1 MCFIVSFLL
10 LCCKHVVD
18 ISHFVLYFILCDMY
32 VLPIGAIKKN
42 YNKFLVSAFLIKIFG
57 VGDLPVLKSVIE

>member
-1 MCFIVSFLL
+1 MILLPGMCFIVSFLL

-32 VLPIGAIKKN
+32 VLSIGVIKN
-42 YNKFLVSAFLIKIFG
+42 NNNNNSGAYLVKRIK
-57 VGDLPVLKSVIE
+57 

>member
-1 MCFIVSFLL
+1 
-10 LCCKHVVD
+10 
-18 ISHFVLYFILCDMY
+18 MY

-57 VGDLPVLKSVIE
+57 VGELPVLKSVIE